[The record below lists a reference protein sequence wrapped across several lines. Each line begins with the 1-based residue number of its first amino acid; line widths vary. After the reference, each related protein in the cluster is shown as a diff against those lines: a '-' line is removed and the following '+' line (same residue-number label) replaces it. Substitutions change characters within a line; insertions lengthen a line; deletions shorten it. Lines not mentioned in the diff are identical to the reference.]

1 MSIRIA
7 HCCFDLGPNVSS
19 RWADTIRGLILTT
32 VCSVHIIHVY
42 LKAKIFVI
50 IEFIFKVENLIYY
63 KGSGFTILLDL

>member
-1 MSIRIA
+1 MK
-7 HCCFDLGPNVSS
+7 
-19 RWADTIRGLILTT
+19 TT

-63 KGSGFTILLDL
+63 KGNGFTILLDF